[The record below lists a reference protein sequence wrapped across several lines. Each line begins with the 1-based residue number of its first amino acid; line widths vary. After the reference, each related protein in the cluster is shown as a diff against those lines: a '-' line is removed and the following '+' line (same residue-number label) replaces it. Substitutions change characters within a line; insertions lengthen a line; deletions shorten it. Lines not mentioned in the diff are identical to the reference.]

1 MANMDQSYLL
11 ELDANLSPTILIKQL
26 LMRLQ
31 SYTIN
36 KAAKPL
42 RIVERP
48 EVGEG
53 EEEQQVESGIADG
66 EVEEAFNAALNKRR
80 LSSKFKWRKSKF
92 SYYCPVSLKNGKT
105 VPGKPDYAA
114 AFLDKM
120 YMMAD
125 ENSLKEFLKNPRIY
139 LKFPQPRAP
148 CKLSILGSNYSGKTT
163 LSHLLA
169 KKYNAKVID
178 VEQLVQPEV
187 HKLKAE
193 TLEKT
198 RIETTERTIEMLQSR
213 FLKKLEED
221 KSNDSKCIL

>member
-11 ELDANLSPTILIKQL
+11 ELDSNLSPTILIKQL

-42 RIVERP
+42 RIVDRTDS
-48 EVGEG
+48 GEGG

-66 EVEEAFNAALNKRR
+66 EIEEAFNVTLNKRR

-125 ENSLKEFLKNPRIY
+125 ENSLKEFLKSPRSY
-139 LKFPQPRAP
+139 LRLPQPRAP

-163 LSHLLA
+163 LSRLLA

-178 VEQLVQPEV
+178 VEFLIQPEV
-187 HKLKAE
+187 KRIREETIEKA
-193 TLEKT
+193 
-198 RIETTERTIEMLQSR
+198 RIETTERTIDFIKSR
-213 FLKKLEED
+213 FIKKLEE
-221 KSNDSKCIL
+221 KGRQFFV

>member
-11 ELDANLSPTILIKQL
+11 ELDSNLSPTILIKQL

-42 RIVERP
+42 RIVDRTDS
-48 EVGEG
+48 GEGG

-66 EVEEAFNAALNKRR
+66 EIEEAFNVALIKRR

-125 ENSLKEFLKNPRIY
+125 ENSLKEFLKSPRSY
-139 LKFPQPRAP
+139 LRLPQPRAP

-163 LSHLLA
+163 LSRLLA

-178 VEQLVQPEV
+178 VEFLIQPEV
-187 HKLKAE
+187 KRIREETIEKA
-193 TLEKT
+193 
-198 RIETTERTIEMLQSR
+198 RIETTERTIDFIKSR
-213 FLKKLEED
+213 FIKKLEE
-221 KSNDSKCIL
+221 KGRQFFV